1 MNTKRPDRMPVLV
14 LSGFLGAGKTTFL
27 NQLLATPALA
37 DSLVIVNEFGDA
49 GLDSLFLEAESEA
62 TGSGLMVEELT
73 SGCLCCT
80 LQGPLVTTLEDLLR
94 ARDNGRIKP
103 FKQLIIETTG
113 LADPAPI
120 LGAFAKHPYLS
131 LRYLVGGIVTVVD
144 AAQELAHLDETDEAT
159 AQIAVADVLA
169 ISKSDLVDDK
179 AVDQLHAALSARNP
193 HARREITARLTDDTD
208 WLETLLAQAS
218 PITPNP
224 IVPSPTEPMAD
235 TAHAHDHS
243 DHHSHNH
250 DHNHD
255 HDHGHDHD
263 HDHDHQ
269 HAYSLVVETNTPLE
283 SRVLAMFMDL
293 LGMNLPGE
301 LLRVKG
307 IVWIDGG
314 EGAEPWAV
322 HSAGTLQHPA
332 RPITG
337 PIVDKL
343 APYRTQIVVITRTD
357 QTKRIEDLFNACLKQ
372 NPQPVGDAIPAG

>member
-1 MNTKRPDRMPVLV
+1 MDPKRPDRMPVLV

-62 TGSGLMVEELT
+62 TGSGLMIEELT

-144 AAQELAHLDETDEAT
+144 AANAQAVGPWSGAGQEIGPWSGAGAEMKEAT

-169 ISKSDLVDDK
+169 ISKSDLADEK
-179 AVDQLHAALSARNP
+179 TLDQLQAALMARNP
-193 HARREITARLTDDTD
+193 HAKRETTAHLAKNTA
-208 WLETLLAQAS
+208 WLENLLAQAS
-218 PITPNP
+218 PIVPATDNP
-224 IVPSPTEPMAD
+224 HV
-235 TAHAHDHS
+235 
-243 DHHSHNH
+243 HN
-250 DHNHD
+250 
-255 HDHGHDHD
+255 

-269 HAYSLVVETNTPLE
+269 HAYSVVVETDTPLE

-293 LGMNLPGE
+293 LAMNLPGE

-307 IVWIDGG
+307 IAWVQG
-314 EGAEPWAV
+314 EVKSEPWAV
-322 HSAGTLQHPA
+322 HAAGPLQHPA

-343 APYRTQIVVITRTD
+343 PPDATQIVVITRTD
-357 QTKRIEDLFNACLKQ
+357 QTQRIEGLFAACLKQ
-372 NPQPVGDAIPAG
+372 NRAPVTPA

>member
-1 MNTKRPDRMPVLV
+1 MDLKRPDRMPVLV

-49 GLDSLFLEAESEA
+49 GLDGLFLEAESEA
-62 TGSGLMVEELT
+62 KGTGLMVEELT

-103 FKQLIIETTG
+103 FKQLVIETTG

-144 AAQELAHLDETDEAT
+144 AAQEISHLDETEEAT

-169 ISKSDLVDDK
+169 ISKSDLADEK
-179 AVDQLHAALSARNP
+179 MLAELQAALMARNP
-193 HARREITARLTDDTD
+193 HARRETTAHLAADTD
-208 WLETLLAQAS
+208 WLEQLLAQAS
-218 PITPNP
+218 PIE
-224 IVPSPTEPMAD
+224 PTAD
-235 TAHAHDHS
+235 TTHGH
-243 DHHSHNH
+243 HHSHH
-250 DHNHD
+250 HD

-263 HDHDHQ
+263 HQ
-269 HAYSLVVETNTPLE
+269 HAYSVVVETDAPLQ

-307 IVWIDGG
+307 IAWIDAG

-322 HSAGTLQHPA
+322 HAAGPLQHPA

-337 PIVDKL
+337 PIVDRL
-343 APYRTQIVVITRTD
+343 TPYGTQIVVITRTD
-357 QTKRIEDLFNACLKQ
+357 QTKRVKDLFKACMKQ
-372 NPQPVGDAIPAG
+372 NQAAASEPSHA

>member
-1 MNTKRPDRMPVLV
+1 MPVLV

-27 NQLLATPALA
+27 NQLLAAPALA

-49 GLDSLFLEAESEA
+49 GLDSLFLEAENEA

-103 FKQLIIETTG
+103 FKQLVIETTG

-144 AAQELAHLDETDEAT
+144 AAQELAHLDETEEAT

-169 ISKSDLVDDK
+169 ISKADLADDK
-179 AVDQLHAALSARNP
+179 AVDQLNAALTARNP
-193 HARREITARLTDDTD
+193 HAKRETTARLVDNTD

-218 PITPNP
+218 PITPSP
-224 IVPSPTEPMAD
+224 IEPMAN
-235 TAHAHDHS
+235 TAHAHAHDHS
-243 DHHSHNH
+243 H
-250 DHNHD
+250 DQS
-255 HDHGHDHD
+255 HD

-269 HAYSLVVETNTPLE
+269 HAYSVVVETDTPLE

-322 HSAGTLQHPA
+322 HAAGPLQHPA

-343 APYRTQIVVITRTD
+343 APCCTQIVVITRTD

-372 NPQPVGDAIPAG
+372 NQTAPSEPSHA

>member
-1 MNTKRPDRMPVLV
+1 MLV

-27 NQLLATPALA
+27 NRLLATPALA

-49 GLDSLFLEAESEA
+49 GLDSLFLEAESQA
-62 TGSGLMVEELT
+62 KGSGLMVEELT

-144 AAQELAHLDETDEAT
+144 AANAQAVGPWSGASTDMKEAT

-179 AVDQLHAALSARNP
+179 AINELHRTLAARNP
-193 HARREITARLTDDTD
+193 HAQQHTTDALTADTG

-218 PITPNP
+218 PIIPNP
-224 IVPSPTEPMAD
+224 VEPMVD
-235 TAHAHDHS
+235 TAHAHDHG
-243 DHHSHNH
+243 DPHSHDPN
-250 DHNHD
+250 
-255 HDHGHDHD
+255 

-269 HAYSLVVETNTPLE
+269 HAYSVVVETDTPLE

-322 HSAGTLQHPA
+322 HAAGPLQHPA

-343 APYRTQIVVITRTD
+343 APNRTQIVVITRTD

-372 NPQPVGDAIPAG
+372 NPQPTGNAISAG

>member
-1 MNTKRPDRMPVLV
+1 MDTKRPDRMPVLV

-103 FKQLIIETTG
+103 FKQLVIETTG

-144 AAQELAHLDETDEAT
+144 AAQEMPHLDETEEAT

-169 ISKSDLVDDK
+169 ISKSDLADEK
-179 AVDQLHAALSARNP
+179 MLAELQAALMARNP
-193 HARREITARLTDDTD
+193 HARRETTSDLASDTD
-208 WLETLLAQAS
+208 WLDQLLAQAS
-218 PITPNP
+218 PIEP
-224 IVPSPTEPMAD
+224 IAN
-235 TAHAHDHS
+235 TAHG
-243 DHHSHNH
+243 HHHTH
-250 DHNHD
+250 H
-255 HDHGHDHD
+255 HD

-269 HAYSLVVETNTPLE
+269 HAYSVVVETDAPLQ

-343 APYRTQIVVITRTD
+343 APCRTQIVVITRTD

-372 NPQPVGDAIPAG
+372 NQTAASEPSHA

>member
-1 MNTKRPDRMPVLV
+1 MDPKRPDRMPVLV

-62 TGSGLMVEELT
+62 TGSGLMIEELT

-144 AAQELAHLDETDEAT
+144 AAQDLAHLDETAEAT
-159 AQIAVADVLA
+159 AQVAVADVLA
-169 ISKSDLVDDK
+169 LSKTDLVDQK
-179 AVDQLHAALSARNP
+179 TLDQLQAALKARNP
-193 HARREITARLTDDTD
+193 HAERETTAHLAKNTA
-208 WLETLLAQAS
+208 WLENLLAQAS
-218 PITPNP
+218 PIVPATDNP
-224 IVPSPTEPMAD
+224 
-235 TAHAHDHS
+235 
-243 DHHSHNH
+243 HSHN
-250 DHNHD
+250 
-255 HDHGHDHD
+255 HD

-269 HAYSLVVETNTPLE
+269 HAYSVLVETHDPLE

-293 LGMNLPGE
+293 LAMNLPGE

-307 IVWIDGG
+307 IAWVQG
-314 EGAEPWAV
+314 EAKSEPWAV
-322 HSAGTLQHPA
+322 HAAGPLQHPA

-337 PIVDKL
+337 PIVGKL
-343 APYRTQIVVITRTD
+343 LPDVTQIVVITRTD
-357 QTKRIEDLFNACLKQ
+357 QTQRIEDLFNACLKQ
-372 NPQPVGDAIPAG
+372 NRAPVTPA

>member
-1 MNTKRPDRMPVLV
+1 MDPKRPDRMPVLV

-62 TGSGLMVEELT
+62 TGSGLMIEELT

-144 AAQELAHLDETDEAT
+144 AAQDLAHLDETAEAT

-169 ISKSDLVDDK
+169 LSKTDLVDQK
-179 AVDQLHAALSARNP
+179 TLDQLQAALMARNP
-193 HARREITARLTDDTD
+193 HAKRETTAHLAENTA
-208 WLETLLAQAS
+208 WLENLLAQAS
-218 PITPNP
+218 PIVPATDNP
-224 IVPSPTEPMAD
+224 HV
-235 TAHAHDHS
+235 
-243 DHHSHNH
+243 HN
-250 DHNHD
+250 
-255 HDHGHDHD
+255 

-269 HAYSLVVETNTPLE
+269 HAYSVVVETDTPLE

-293 LGMNLPGE
+293 LAMNLPGE

-307 IVWIDGG
+307 IAWIDGD
-314 EGAEPWAV
+314 EGVEPWAV
-322 HSAGTLQHPA
+322 HAAGPLQHPA

-343 APYRTQIVVITRTD
+343 KSDATEIVVITRAD
-357 QTKRIEDLFNACLKQ
+357 QTKRIEDLFAACLKQ
-372 NPQPVGDAIPAG
+372 NRAPVTPA

>member
-1 MNTKRPDRMPVLV
+1 MDPKRPDRMPVLV

-27 NQLLATPALA
+27 NQLLASPALA

-62 TGSGLMVEELT
+62 TGSGLMIEELT

-131 LRYLVGGIVTVVD
+131 LRYLVGGIITVVD
-144 AAQELAHLDETDEAT
+144 AAQDLAHLDETAEAT

-169 ISKSDLVDDK
+169 ISKADLVDEK
-179 AVDQLHAALSARNP
+179 AVNQLHAALSARNP
-193 HARREITARLTDDTD
+193 HAERKSTTELADDTT
-208 WLETLLAQAS
+208 WLESLLAQAS
-218 PITPNP
+218 PITPSP
-224 IVPSPTEPMAD
+224 IVPATDNP
-235 TAHAHDHS
+235 HV
-243 DHHSHNH
+243 HN
-250 DHNHD
+250 
-255 HDHGHDHD
+255 

-269 HAYSLVVETNTPLE
+269 HAHSVVVETNTPLE

-293 LGMNLPGE
+293 LAMNLPGE

-307 IVWIDGG
+307 IAWVQG
-314 EGAEPWAV
+314 EAKSEPWAV
-322 HSAGTLQHPA
+322 HAAGPLQHPA

-343 APYRTQIVVITRTD
+343 KSDATQIVVITRTD
-357 QTKRIEDLFNACLKQ
+357 QTQRIEDLFAACLKQ
-372 NPQPVGDAIPAG
+372 NRAPVTPA

>member
-1 MNTKRPDRMPVLV
+1 MDTKRPDRMPVLV

-62 TGSGLMVEELT
+62 KGSGLMVEELT

-94 ARDNGRIKP
+94 ARDNGRIKR
-103 FKQLIIETTG
+103 FKQLVIETTG

-144 AAQELAHLDETDEAT
+144 AAQEMSHLDETEEAT

-169 ISKSDLVDDK
+169 ISKSDLADEK
-179 AVDQLHAALSARNP
+179 MLAELQAALMARNP
-193 HARREITARLTDDTD
+193 HARRETTSDLASDTD
-208 WLETLLAQAS
+208 WLDQLLAQAS
-218 PITPNP
+218 PIDP
-224 IVPSPTEPMAD
+224 IAN
-235 TAHAHDHS
+235 TAHGH
-243 DHHSHNH
+243 HHSHH
-250 DHNHD
+250 
-255 HDHGHDHD
+255 HDHD

-269 HAYSLVVETNTPLE
+269 HAYSVVVETDAPLQ

-337 PIVDKL
+337 PIVGKL

-372 NPQPVGDAIPAG
+372 NPQPVSNAMTAG

>member
-1 MNTKRPDRMPVLV
+1 MDPKRPDRMPVFV

-27 NQLLATPALA
+27 NQLLSAQALA
-37 DSLVIVNEFGDA
+37 DSMVIVNEFGDA

-62 TGSGLMVEELT
+62 QGSGLMIEELT

-144 AAQELAHLDETDEAT
+144 AAQDLAHLDETAEAT

-169 ISKSDLVDDK
+169 ISKTDLVDEK
-179 AVDQLHAALSARNP
+179 TMDQLNTALSARNP
-193 HARREITARLTDDTD
+193 HAERKSTTELAGDTA
-208 WLETLLAQAS
+208 WLESLLAQAS
-218 PITPNP
+218 PITPSP
-224 IVPSPTEPMAD
+224 IVPATDNP
-235 TAHAHDHS
+235 
-243 DHHSHNH
+243 HSHH
-250 DHNHD
+250 
-255 HDHGHDHD
+255 
-263 HDHDHQ
+263 HDHQ
-269 HAYSLVVETNTPLE
+269 HAFSVVLETDAPLE
-283 SRVLAMFMDL
+283 SRVLAMVMDL
-293 LGMNLPGE
+293 LAMNLPGD

-307 IVWIDGG
+307 IAWVQSDGTS
-314 EGAEPWAV
+314 EPWAV
-322 HSAGTLQHPA
+322 HAAGPLQHPA

-337 PIVDKL
+337 PVVGKL
-343 APYRTQIVVITRTD
+343 PPDATQIVVITRTD
-357 QTKRIEDLFNACLKQ
+357 QTQRIRDLFAACLRQ
-372 NPQPVGDAIPAG
+372 NRASVTPA

>member
-1 MNTKRPDRMPVLV
+1 MDTKRPDRMPVLV

-103 FKQLIIETTG
+103 FKQLMIETTG

-144 AAQELAHLDETDEAT
+144 AAQEMSHLDETEEAT

-169 ISKSDLVDDK
+169 ISKSDLADEK
-179 AVDQLHAALSARNP
+179 MLAELQAALMARNP
-193 HARREITARLTDDTD
+193 HARRETTSDLASDTD
-208 WLETLLAQAS
+208 WLDQLLAQAS
-218 PITPNP
+218 PIDP
-224 IVPSPTEPMAD
+224 IAN
-235 TAHAHDHS
+235 TAHGH
-243 DHHSHNH
+243 HHSHH
-250 DHNHD
+250 
-255 HDHGHDHD
+255 HDHD
-263 HDHDHQ
+263 HDHDHDYQ
-269 HAYSLVVETNTPLE
+269 HAYSVVVETDAPLQ

-343 APYRTQIVVITRTD
+343 TAYRSQIVVITRTD

-372 NPQPVGDAIPAG
+372 NQTAASEPSHA